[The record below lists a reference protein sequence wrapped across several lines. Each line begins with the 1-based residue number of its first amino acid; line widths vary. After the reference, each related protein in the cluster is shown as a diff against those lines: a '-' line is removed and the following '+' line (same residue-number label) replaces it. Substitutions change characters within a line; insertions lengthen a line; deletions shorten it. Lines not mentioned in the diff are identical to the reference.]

1 VELSTESKDGWS
13 RVSVAGDI
21 DLATA
26 ATLAATGVGL
36 VREHRPRTLHL
47 DLSRVSFIDS
57 TGIGALVEIKNAA
70 DGDGVR
76 LVVADPSPRVVEV
89 LELTGMTDVFTIQA
103 GPTLNASQSLD
114 PSMCLLPRQ
123 VDT

>member
-26 ATLAATGVGL
+26 ATFAATGVGFA
-36 VREHRPRTLHL
+36 REHRPGTLYL

-70 DGDGVR
+70 DGEGVR

-89 LELTGMTDVFTIQA
+89 LELTGMTDVFTVQV
-103 GPTLNASQSLD
+103 GPTLNTSQLG
-114 PSMCLLPRQ
+114 
-123 VDT
+123 